1 MRQKTEKTQNV
12 NLFRPNYPL
21 TPAMYVYTLY
31 NLHRS
36 VNSSNI

>member
-1 MRQKTEKTQNV
+1 MRQKTEKSQNV
-12 NLFRPNYPL
+12 NLFRPYYPL

-31 NLHRS
+31 NLYRS